1 MPDRVSTTANLKE
14 VSLMPSTIETI
25 DKALFEWL
33 NDELNIFSTTNKGFN
48 KVPVL
53 WAGSERARQ
62 IKGDKDIRDSNGVL
76 TLPLITLSRESIV
89 KDSNF
94 KGVAWAHIPNRGDAK
109 GGALTVARTIGQVK
123 TANLKNSH
131 SFRKHKDYNFPSSKE
146 LTVYNNITMPVPTY
160 ITLMY
165 DIKIRAEYQQ
175 QINEIL
181 TPFITRT
188 GQIDNFFINQDGHKF
203 EGFIQGNFGQANN
216 ITSMSDDERRYET
229 SIQTKILGY
238 LLGSGPN
245 EERPKIT
252 TRENLVTL
260 IQVQEVE

>member
-1 MPDRVSTTANLKE
+1 MPDKVSTNASLKE

-25 DKALFEWL
+25 DRALFEWL
-33 NDELNIFSTTNKGFN
+33 DAKLNIFSTTNKGWG
-48 KVPVL
+48 KVPVV
-53 WAGSERARQ
+53 WAGAERSHQ
-62 IKGDKDIRDSNGVL
+62 IKNDKELRDSNGVL
-76 TLPLITLSRESIV
+76 KFPLITLSRESII

-94 KGVAWAHIPNRGDAK
+94 KGVAWAHIPNKNDAK
-109 GGALTVARTIGQVK
+109 GGALTVAKTIGQVK
-123 TANLKNSH
+123 TADLKNSH
-131 SFRKHKDYNFPSSKE
+131 SFRQHKDYNFPSSKD
-146 LTVYNNITMPVPTY
+146 LTVYNIISMPVPTY

-181 TPFITRT
+181 TPFITNT

-216 ITSMSDDERRYET
+216 ITSMSNDERRYET
-229 SIQTKILGY
+229 SIQIKILGY

-260 IQVQEVE
+260 IQVLEVE

>member
-1 MPDRVSTTANLKE
+1 
-14 VSLMPSTIETI
+14 
-25 DKALFEWL
+25 
-33 NDELNIFSTTNKGFN
+33 
-48 KVPVL
+48 
-53 WAGSERARQ
+53 
-62 IKGDKDIRDSNGVL
+62 
-76 TLPLITLSRESIV
+76 
-89 KDSNF
+89 
-94 KGVAWAHIPNRGDAK
+94 
-109 GGALTVARTIGQVK
+109 
-123 TANLKNSH
+123 
-131 SFRKHKDYNFPSSKE
+131 
-146 LTVYNNITMPVPTY
+146 
-160 ITLMY
+160 MY